1 MSQYARRR
9 QDGDLSHTQI
19 TAVIFAPKIAP
30 KGIKLPPKRAAK
42 WSIVRYPTKYKNL
55 VTVEITR
62 FFAFLLG
69 APAGISPAG
78 DKLRLP
84 GSSQKK
90 YSPAKKARRL
100 FGAPAGISPAGD
112 KLRLPGRDQKK
123 SPRQKAREYF
133 LALQRGF
140 PLSGINLD
148 SPGATRKNLPAKRRG
163 DFFGAPAG
171 ISPNGDKLRLPGS
184 SQKKILPAKRRGD
197 FFGAPAGIRTPD
209 TLLKRQVLCL
219 LSYWGISV

>member
-1 MSQYARRR
+1 MKTQEIYNNVLETRDFQHVSQYARRR

-69 APAGISPAG
+69 APAGISPNG

-84 GSSQKK
+84 GSDRKK
-90 YSPAKKARRL
+90 YSPAKRRGDFLVLQRGFPLPGINFDSPGATRKKSPRQKARRF

-112 KLRLPGRDQKK
+112 KLRLPGSDQKK
-123 SPRQKAREYF
+123 SPRQKAR
-133 LALQRGF
+133 R
-140 PLSGINLD
+140 
-148 SPGATRKNLPAKRRG
+148 
-163 DFFGAPAG
+163 
-171 ISPNGDKLRLPGS
+171 
-184 SQKKILPAKRRGD
+184 

>member
-1 MSQYARRR
+1 MRALFLHERYVRRR
-9 QDGDLSHTQI
+9 RDGDLSHTQI

-30 KGIKLPPKRAAK
+30 KGIKLPPNCPQNVLQNGALCAT
-42 WSIVRYPTKYKNL
+42 PQNTKNL

-84 GSSQKK
+84 G
-90 YSPAKKARRL
+90 
-100 FGAPAGISPAGD
+100 
-112 KLRLPGRDQKK
+112 RDQKK
-123 SPRQKAREYF
+123 ISP
-133 LALQRGF
+133 
-140 PLSGINLD
+140 P
-148 SPGATRKNLPAKRRG
+148 KRRG

-184 SQKKILPAKRRGD
+184 SQKKYSPAKRRGNIFWCSSGD
-197 FFGAPAGIRTPD
+197 SNPGHPA
-209 TLLKRQVLCL
+209 
-219 LSYWGISV
+219 

>member
-1 MSQYARRR
+1 MKTQEIYNNVLETRDFQHVSQYARRR

-69 APAGISPAG
+69 APAGISPNGDKLRLPGSDQKKISPPKRRGDFFGAPAGISPAG

-90 YSPAKKARRL
+90 YSPAK
-100 FGAPAGISPAGD
+100 
-112 KLRLPGRDQKK
+112 
-123 SPRQKAREYF
+123 
-133 LALQRGF
+133 
-140 PLSGINLD
+140 
-148 SPGATRKNLPAKRRG
+148 RRG
-163 DFFGAPAG
+163 NIFWCSSGDSNPGHPA
-171 ISPNGDKLRLPGS
+171 
-184 SQKKILPAKRRGD
+184 
-197 FFGAPAGIRTPD
+197 
-209 TLLKRQVLCL
+209 
-219 LSYWGISV
+219 

>member
-1 MSQYARRR
+1 MKTQEIYNNVLETRDFQHVSQYARRR

-19 TAVIFAPKIAP
+19 TAVIFAPKIAH
-30 KGIKLPPKRAAK
+30 KGIKLPPNCPQNVLQNGALCAT
-42 WSIVRYPTKYKNL
+42 PQNTKNL

-84 GSSQKK
+84 G
-90 YSPAKKARRL
+90 
-100 FGAPAGISPAGD
+100 
-112 KLRLPGRDQKK
+112 RDQKK
-123 SPRQKAREYF
+123 
-133 LALQRGF
+133 
-140 PLSGINLD
+140 
-148 SPGATRKNLPAKRRG
+148 
-163 DFFGAPAG
+163 
-171 ISPNGDKLRLPGS
+171 ISPP
-184 SQKKILPAKRRGD
+184 KRRGD

>member
-1 MSQYARRR
+1 MKTQEIYNNVLETRDFQHVSQYARRR

-69 APAGISPAG
+69 APAGISPNG
-78 DKLRLP
+78 DKLRLS
-84 GSSQKK
+84 GS
-90 YSPAKKARRL
+90 
-100 FGAPAGISPAGD
+100 
-112 KLRLPGRDQKK
+112 DQKK
-123 SPRQKAREYF
+123 SPRQKAR
-133 LALQRGF
+133 R
-140 PLSGINLD
+140 
-148 SPGATRKNLPAKRRG
+148 
-163 DFFGAPAG
+163 
-171 ISPNGDKLRLPGS
+171 
-184 SQKKILPAKRRGD
+184 

>member
-1 MSQYARRR
+1 MKTQEIYNNVLETRDFQHVSQYARRR

-69 APAGISPAG
+69 APAGISPNG

-84 GSSQKK
+84 GS
-90 YSPAKKARRL
+90 
-100 FGAPAGISPAGD
+100 
-112 KLRLPGRDQKK
+112 DQKK
-123 SPRQKAREYF
+123 ISPPKGEGDF
-133 LALQRGF
+133 LVLQRGF
-140 PLSGINLD
+140 PLPGINFD

-163 DFFGAPAG
+163 DF
-171 ISPNGDKLRLPGS
+171 LVL
-184 SQKKILPAKRRGD
+184 QRG
-197 FFGAPAGIRTPD
+197 FEPRTPC
-209 TLLKRQVLCL
+209 LKGRC
-219 LSYWGISV
+219 SAY